1 LEWSSTLTT
10 INQDINMGKLI
21 QFPSKDKLNTQEEI
35 DILNHHLELVE
46 DDLKTMLEQLDELNE
61 EIVALTIEYNSILS
75 KLKGLILKV

>member
-1 LEWSSTLTT
+1 
-10 INQDINMGKLI
+10 MGKLI
-21 QFPSKDKLNTQEEI
+21 QFPNKDKLDAQEEI
-35 DILNHHLELVE
+35 DMLNHHLELVE

>member
-1 LEWSSTLTT
+1 
-10 INQDINMGKLI
+10 MGKLI
-21 QFPSKDKLNTQEEI
+21 QFPNKEKLDAQEEI
-35 DILNHHLELVE
+35 DMLNHHLELVE

>member
-1 LEWSSTLTT
+1 
-10 INQDINMGKLI
+10 MGKLI
-21 QFPSKDKLNTQEEI
+21 QFPNKDNLDAQEQI
-35 DILNHHLELVE
+35 DMLNHHLELVE

>member
-1 LEWSSTLTT
+1 
-10 INQDINMGKLI
+10 MGKII
-21 QFPSKDKLNTQEEI
+21 QFPTKDKIDTQEQI
-35 DILNHHLELVE
+35 DMLNHHLELVE